1 VDLEV
6 RHFRLVEAIAQAGSI
21 TKAASALGVS
31 QPSLTAQ
38 LQRIERRVGGPLFR
52 RDRTGSHPTALG
64 EVVLAHAKAVLATVH
79 ELDRSVRVQR
89 AGTPT
94 VTRVAATPGTITSE
108 MTTLVP
114 AVVPGTTVDLTV
126 TGDRDHQL
134 ELLADGRLELV
145 VCQEAPGHELQL
157 PATLVKAEVATE
169 PLFVGVAEDSDLA
182 AHEEIP
188 LRAVAGKRWYTA
200 AITDDWFAGYVRDVC
215 LRHGVPMP
223 ELQSLDLEIA
233 AELAAMGAG
242 VMLLQ
247 AASRTRP
254 GVATRPLAGAPL
266 RTRHLIVWSE
276 EGPLTNMPDLLAR
289 ATDCYWHKAPARQEV
304 YARWLERHGR
314 LET

>member
-1 VDLEV
+1 M

-21 TKAASALGVS
+21 TKAATALGVS
-31 QPSLTAQ
+31 QPALTAQ
-38 LQRIERRVGGPLFR
+38 LQRIERRVGGPLFL
-52 RDRTGSHPTALG
+52 RDRNGSHPTALG
-64 EVVLAHAKAVLATVH
+64 EVVLAHAKAVLATVN
-79 ELDRSVRVQR
+79 ELDRSVRRQR
-89 AGTPT
+89 SGSPT

-114 AVVPGTTVDLTV
+114 AVLPSTTVDLTV

-145 VCQEAPGHELQL
+145 VCQEAPGHEIRLL
-157 PATLVKAEVATE
+157 ATLTKALVATE
-169 PLFVGVAEDSDLA
+169 PLFVGVAADSALA
-182 AHEEIP
+182 THEEIP
-188 LRAVAGKRWYTA
+188 LPAVAASRWYTA
-200 AITDDWFAGYVRDVC
+200 ALTDDWFAGYVRDVC
-215 LRHGVPMP
+215 LHHGVPTP

-233 AELAAMGAG
+233 AELAAMGTG

-266 RTRHLIVWSE
+266 QTRHLIVWSK
-276 EGPLTNMPDLLAR
+276 EGPLTAEDMCDLQAR
-289 ATDCYWHKAPARQEV
+289 AVECYWRKAPARQEV
-304 YARWLERHGR
+304 YAGWLARHGR